1 MPAISATTPS
11 AIVVVPC
18 SVCSG
23 VELATP
29 PSAVLPQR
37 EPRFA
42 GLGVL
47 VVVDVGVL
55 VCSVT
60 VPPVP
65 DVPLAAAR
73 WCRSGAV
80 RPTVRARPARAR
92 PLRPAGTPPMGRGR
106 EVGVQGVQA
115 ITARMAAIESAIA
128 TVSAARTPTATGA
141 TSTPSATG
149 TAFAAALAAEV
160 RTAETRTAGVRT
172 TGATATGALPA
183 VDGFTPEQVGNASAV
198 VAAGR
203 GMGLSLRDQ
212 AIGVMTAI
220 GESSLRVVD
229 HGDTAG
235 PDSRG
240 LFQQRDN
247 GAWGTYAERMDPTA
261 SAQSFFRALQRVD
274 GRDAMAPTLVAHA
287 VQRNADPQHYAR
299 SWDSAVAL
307 VARLTGT
314 TPAQVAG

>member
-1 MPAISATTPS
+1 
-11 AIVVVPC
+11 
-18 SVCSG
+18 
-23 VELATP
+23 
-29 PSAVLPQR
+29 
-37 EPRFA
+37 
-42 GLGVL
+42 
-47 VVVDVGVL
+47 
-55 VCSVT
+55 
-60 VPPVP
+60 
-65 DVPLAAAR
+65 
-73 WCRSGAV
+73 
-80 RPTVRARPARAR
+80 
-92 PLRPAGTPPMGRGR
+92 MGRRR

-128 TVSAARTPTATGA
+128 TVSAARTPAAALATG
-141 TSTPSATG
+141 STPSATG

-160 RTAETRTAGVRT
+160 SSTERAVGTAAAV
-172 TGATATGALPA
+172 APTGALPPF
-183 VDGFTPEQVGNASAV
+183 DGFTPEQVGNAAAV

-229 HGDTAG
+229 HGDAAG

-307 VARLTGT
+307 VARLTGA
-314 TPAQVAG
+314 TPAQVTG

>member
-1 MPAISATTPS
+1 M
-11 AIVVVPC
+11 
-18 SVCSG
+18 
-23 VELATP
+23 
-29 PSAVLPQR
+29 
-37 EPRFA
+37 
-42 GLGVL
+42 
-47 VVVDVGVL
+47 D
-55 VCSVT
+55 
-60 VPPVP
+60 
-65 DVPLAAAR
+65 
-73 WCRSGAV
+73 
-80 RPTVRARPARAR
+80 
-92 PLRPAGTPPMGRGR
+92 
-106 EVGVQGVQA
+106 VQGVQA
-115 ITARMAAIESAIA
+115 ITARMAAIEQAIA
-128 TVSAARTPTATGA
+128 TVGAARTPPPT
-141 TSTPSATG
+141 TSVATPSATG

-160 RTAETRTAGVRT
+160 AGTERT
-172 TGATATGALPA
+172 TGAAPTGTLPA
-183 VDGFTPEQVGNASAV
+183 VDGFTPEQVGNAAAV

-229 HGDTAG
+229 HGDAAG

-274 GRDAMAPTLVAHA
+274 GRDTMAPTLVAHA

-299 SWDSAVAL
+299 SWDAAVRL